1 MFRLLASLRE
11 DVLAGCVPWRA
22 PELDAE
28 QPQMNSH
35 GLREKPKTIFI
46 GEQVRVTSLAALAAD
61 FKTAAPYTS
70 LGKEKVRDAY
80 TGQVR

>member
-1 MFRLLASLRE
+1 
-11 DVLAGCVPWRA
+11 
-22 PELDAE
+22 
-28 QPQMNSH
+28 MNSH

-46 GEQVRVTSLAALAAD
+46 GERVRVASLAALAAD
-61 FKTAAPYTS
+61 FKAAAPYTS